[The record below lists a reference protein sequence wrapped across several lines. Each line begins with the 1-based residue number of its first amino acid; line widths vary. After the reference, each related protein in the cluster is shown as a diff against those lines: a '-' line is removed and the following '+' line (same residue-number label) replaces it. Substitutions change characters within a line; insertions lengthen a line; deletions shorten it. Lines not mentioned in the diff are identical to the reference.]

1 MKVTGVLTLPK
12 VLAALE
18 QFGDEEL
25 HAVIARAQG
34 LLLDR
39 PAERGETPA
48 LAVEV
53 VAREESHLLAAYR
66 ALAPLAQRRVLSRV
80 VRLVRA
86 PRRMGR
92 HLEPATTTAAP
103 PPAATAAAPPR
114 AAATAAPPRAAATA
128 APPPAAAT
136 AAPPVSVGAALLS
149 RSRRTIAS

>member
-1 MKVTGVLTLPK
+1 MKVRKVRGVLTLPE

-18 QFGDEEL
+18 QLGDEEL

-39 PAERGETPA
+39 PAERSETPM

-66 ALAPLAQRRVLSRV
+66 ALAPLAQRRVLSYV
-80 VRLVRA
+80 VRLVRT

-92 HLEPATTTAAP
+92 HLK
-103 PPAATAAAPPR
+103 PAAVG
-114 AAATAAPPRAAATA
+114 
-128 APPPAAAT
+128 
-136 AAPPVSVGAALLS
+136 AAPPVAVGPALVS
-149 RSRRTIAS
+149 RSRPTAAS

>member
-1 MKVTGVLTLPK
+1 MKVRKVRGVLTLPE

-18 QFGDEEL
+18 QLGDEEL

-39 PAERGETPA
+39 PAERGETPM

-53 VAREESHLLAAYR
+53 VAREESRLLAAYR
-66 ALAPLAQRRVLSRV
+66 ALAPLAQRRVLSYV

-92 HLEPATTTAAP
+92 HLK
-103 PPAATAAAPPR
+103 PAAAAAAPPV
-114 AAATAAPPRAAATA
+114 A
-128 APPPAAAT
+128 
-136 AAPPVSVGAALLS
+136 VSAALVS
-149 RSRRTIAS
+149 RSRPTVAS

>member
-1 MKVTGVLTLPK
+1 MKVRKVRGVLTLPE

-18 QFGDEEL
+18 QLGDEEL

-39 PAERGETPA
+39 PAERGETPM

-53 VAREESHLLAAYR
+53 VAREESRLLAAYR
-66 ALAPLAQRRVLSRV
+66 ALAPLAQRRVLSYV

-92 HLEPATTTAAP
+92 HLK
-103 PPAATAAAPPR
+103 
-114 AAATAAPPRAAATA
+114 
-128 APPPAAAT
+128 PAAAG
-136 AAPPVSVGAALLS
+136 AAPPVAVSTALVS
-149 RSRRTIAS
+149 RSRPTVAS

>member
-1 MKVTGVLTLPK
+1 MKVRKVRGVLTLPE

-18 QFGDEEL
+18 QLGDEEL

-39 PAERGETPA
+39 PAERGETPM

-53 VAREESHLLAAYR
+53 VAREESRLLAAYR
-66 ALAPLAQRRVLSRV
+66 ALAPLAQRRVLSYV

-92 HLEPATTTAAP
+92 HLK
-103 PPAATAAAPPR
+103 PAATV
-114 AAATAAPPRAAATA
+114 
-128 APPPAAAT
+128 
-136 AAPPVSVGAALLS
+136 AAPPVAVDTTLVS
-149 RSRRTIAS
+149 RSRPTVAS

>member
-1 MKVTGVLTLPK
+1 MKVRKVRGVLTLPE

-18 QFGDEEL
+18 QLGDEEL

-39 PAERGETPA
+39 PSERSETPM

-53 VAREESHLLAAYR
+53 VAREESRLLAAYR
-66 ALAPLAQRRVLSRV
+66 ALAPLAQRRVLSYV

-92 HLEPATTTAAP
+92 HLK
-103 PPAATAAAPPR
+103 PAAAAAAPPVDVG
-114 AAATAAPPRAAATA
+114 TAL
-128 APPPAAAT
+128 
-136 AAPPVSVGAALLS
+136 VS
-149 RSRRTIAS
+149 RSRPTVAS

>member
-1 MKVTGVLTLPK
+1 MKVRKVRGVLTLPE

-18 QFGDEEL
+18 QLGDEEL

-39 PAERGETPA
+39 PAERGETPR

-86 PRRMGR
+86 PRRMGQQ
-92 HLEPATTTAAP
+92 LK
-103 PPAATAAAPPR
+103 PAAAAAAPPV
-114 AAATAAPPRAAATA
+114 A
-128 APPPAAAT
+128 
-136 AAPPVSVGAALLS
+136 VGAALAS
-149 RSRRTIAS
+149 RSRRTVAS

>member
-1 MKVTGVLTLPK
+1 MKVRKVRGVLTLPE

-18 QFGDEEL
+18 QLGDEDL

-39 PAERGETPA
+39 PAERGETPM

-66 ALAPLAQRRVLSRV
+66 ALAPLAQRRVLSHV

-92 HLEPATTTAAP
+92 HRK
-103 PPAATAAAPPR
+103 PAAAAAAPPV
-114 AAATAAPPRAAATA
+114 A
-128 APPPAAAT
+128 
-136 AAPPVSVGAALLS
+136 VGAALVS
-149 RSRRTIAS
+149 RSRPTVAS

>member
-1 MKVTGVLTLPK
+1 MKVTGVLKLPE

-18 QFGDEEL
+18 QLGDEEL

-39 PAERGETPA
+39 PAERGATPT

-80 VRLVRA
+80 VRLVQT
-86 PRRMGR
+86 PRRMRR
-92 HLEPATTTAAP
+92 HLK
-103 PPAATAAAPPR
+103 
-114 AAATAAPPRAAATA
+114 
-128 APPPAAAT
+128 PAAAQPI
-136 AAPPVSVGAALLS
+136 AVGAPVAVGAAALLP

>member
-1 MKVTGVLTLPK
+1 MKVRKVRGVLTLPE

-18 QFGDEEL
+18 QLGDEEL

-39 PAERGETPA
+39 PAERGETPM

-80 VRLVRA
+80 VRLVHA
-86 PRRMGR
+86 PRRIGR
-92 HLEPATTTAAP
+92 QLKPAAAP
-103 PPAATAAAPPR
+103 PPAVTATV
-114 AAATAAPPRAAATA
+114 
-128 APPPAAAT
+128 
-136 AAPPVSVGAALLS
+136 PPVAVGAALVS
-149 RSRRTIAS
+149 RSRPTVAS

>member
-1 MKVTGVLTLPK
+1 MKVRKVRGVLTLPE

-18 QFGDEEL
+18 QLGDEEL

-39 PAERGETPA
+39 PAERGETPM

-53 VAREESHLLAAYR
+53 VAREESRLLAAYR
-66 ALAPLAQRRVLSRV
+66 ALAPLAQRRVLSYV

-92 HLEPATTTAAP
+92 HLK
-103 PPAATAAAPPR
+103 PAAAAAAPPVDVG
-114 AAATAAPPRAAATA
+114 TAL
-128 APPPAAAT
+128 
-136 AAPPVSVGAALLS
+136 VS
-149 RSRRTIAS
+149 RSRPTVAS

>member
-1 MKVTGVLTLPK
+1 MKVRKVRGVLTLPE

-18 QFGDEEL
+18 QLGDEEL

-39 PAERGETPA
+39 PAERGATPM

-53 VAREESHLLAAYR
+53 VAREESRLLAAYR
-66 ALAPLAQRRVLSRV
+66 ALAPLAQRRVLSYV

-92 HLEPATTTAAP
+92 HLK
-103 PPAATAAAPPR
+103 PAAAAAAPPVDVG
-114 AAATAAPPRAAATA
+114 TAL
-128 APPPAAAT
+128 
-136 AAPPVSVGAALLS
+136 VS
-149 RSRRTIAS
+149 RSRPTVAS

>member
-25 HAVIARAQG
+25 QAVIARAQG

-39 PAERGETPA
+39 PAERGETPT

-92 HLEPATTTAAP
+92 HLEPAATATAP
-103 PPAATAAAPPR
+103 PPAATATAQPQ
-114 AAATAAPPRAAATA
+114 AATAA

-136 AAPPVSVGAALLS
+136 AAPPVAVGAALLS

>member
-1 MKVTGVLTLPK
+1 MKVRKVRGVLTLPE

-18 QFGDEEL
+18 QLGDEEL

-39 PAERGETPA
+39 PVERGETPM

-86 PRRMGR
+86 PRRLGR
-92 HLEPATTTAAP
+92 HLKPAAAAAP
-103 PPAATAAAPPR
+103 PPAAVTAPSVA
-114 AAATAAPPRAAATA
+114 
-128 APPPAAAT
+128 
-136 AAPPVSVGAALLS
+136 VGAALVS
-149 RSRRTIAS
+149 RSRRTIAT

>member
-1 MKVTGVLTLPK
+1 MKVRKVRGVLTLPE

-18 QFGDEEL
+18 QLGDEEL

-39 PAERGETPA
+39 PAERGETPM

-66 ALAPLAQRRVLSRV
+66 ALAPLAQRRVLSHV
-80 VRLVRA
+80 LRLVRA

-92 HLEPATTTAAP
+92 HLK
-103 PPAATAAAPPR
+103 
-114 AAATAAPPRAAATA
+114 
-128 APPPAAAT
+128 PAAAT
-136 AAPPVSVGAALLS
+136 ATPPVAVGAALVS
-149 RSRRTIAS
+149 RSRPTVAS

>member
-1 MKVTGVLTLPK
+1 MKVRKVRGVLTLPE

-18 QFGDEEL
+18 QLGDEEL

-39 PAERGETPA
+39 PAERGETPM

-66 ALAPLAQRRVLSRV
+66 ALAPLAQRRVLSHV

-86 PRRMGR
+86 PRRMGQQ
-92 HLEPATTTAAP
+92 LKPATAP
-103 PPAATAAAPPR
+103 PPAVTAT
-114 AAATAAPPRAAATA
+114 
-128 APPPAAAT
+128 
-136 AAPPVSVGAALLS
+136 APPVAVGSALVS
-149 RSRRTIAS
+149 RSRPTVAS